1 VKEDAVLSKT
11 DGRVHRRI
19 ENRDRVLMSA
29 VRLFSQGVWPT
40 HEEVSTA
47 SGLSLR
53 SIYRYFETTD
63 QLILAAIHRS
73 YAVLSSFNQ
82 IPNLGRGD
90 LDSRIVA
97 FVDLRLD
104 VYKRTGTTYRMVRQ
118 MQDRHTALPGEL
130 LKGRLQHR
138 LQTQAHFAEEIKAGV
153 DTTALDILVTPE
165 SLDYFTMTLGLTLDE
180 TKITIVKTFRQI
192 LRIPEKL

>member
-1 VKEDAVLSKT
+1 
-11 DGRVHRRI
+11 
-19 ENRDRVLMSA
+19 
-29 VRLFSQGVWPT
+29 
-40 HEEVSTA
+40 
-47 SGLSLR
+47 
-53 SIYRYFETTD
+53 
-63 QLILAAIHRS
+63 
-73 YAVLSSFNQ
+73 
-82 IPNLGRGD
+82 
-90 LDSRIVA
+90 
-97 FVDLRLD
+97 
-104 VYKRTGTTYRMVRQ
+104 
-118 MQDRHTALPGEL
+118 PGEL